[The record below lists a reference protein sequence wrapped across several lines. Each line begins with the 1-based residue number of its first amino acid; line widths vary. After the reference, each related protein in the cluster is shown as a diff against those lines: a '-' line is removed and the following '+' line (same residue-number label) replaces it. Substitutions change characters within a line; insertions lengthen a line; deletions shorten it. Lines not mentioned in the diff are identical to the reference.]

1 MNTQPE
7 SRQRRHF
14 TPEEKVA
21 ILRRHF
27 LEKVPI
33 SDLCDECGIP
43 ANTFYNW
50 QKVLFENATAAF
62 NRNGKTTHKAEGAKD
77 QKIEALQAKL
87 QRKDLVMAEL
97 LEEHVLLK
105 KELGEP

>member
-33 SDLCDECGIP
+33 SNLCDEYGIP
-43 ANTFYNW
+43 PNSFYNW

-62 NRNGKTTHKAEGAKD
+62 SRNGKTHKTEGVKD

-105 KELGEP
+105 KVLGEA

>member
-1 MNTQPE
+1 MSTQPE
-7 SRQRRHF
+7 SRPRRHF

-33 SDLCDECGIP
+33 SNLCDECGIP
-43 ANTFYNW
+43 PNTFYNW

-62 NRNGKTTHKAEGAKD
+62 SRNGKTAHKTEGVKD

-105 KELGEP
+105 KELGEA